1 MEVSMRP
8 DQLVTHSGKCI
19 AARDLELHMC
29 LHNTMLHFEVF
40 FQNGSDFPHQPSG
53 ALQEMTV
60 L

>member
-1 MEVSMRP
+1 MRP